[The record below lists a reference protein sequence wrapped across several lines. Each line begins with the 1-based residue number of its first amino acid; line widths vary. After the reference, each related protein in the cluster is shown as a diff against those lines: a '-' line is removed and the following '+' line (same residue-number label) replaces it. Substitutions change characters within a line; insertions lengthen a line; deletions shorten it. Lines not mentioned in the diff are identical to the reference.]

1 MRRAV
6 TGRLARPTFSHVH
19 DAANATTREAVVM
32 ELDGYAVLALL
43 IGLAVL
49 LDLAALR
56 WGVDSRFAD
65 VRSDLLKR

>member
-1 MRRAV
+1 V
-6 TGRLARPTFSHVH
+6 TGRLARPTFGHLH
-19 DAANATTREAVVM
+19 DALCGATREAAVM

-56 WGVDSRFAD
+56 FGVDSRFAD